1 MHVFV
6 VGRQTA
12 AGVAAVRSV
21 VQDWS
26 AVGLVGPSVWI
37 DPAGTG
43 SGSAAGS
50 GSGGPAAGPRG
61 WRIADGLVERVELRS
76 WMPRNPGRVRV
87 VCLQSLSEPDGWVG
101 EREVFALREV
111 LRLPPETPLV
121 NLLVPAEGTEG
132 VGDGPVFD
140 SQINVLVQPVDA
152 TDPAAAIEP
161 LSERSPTFDMHAAA
175 ALCTAGGL
183 WAGMSA
189 GPLDPERPWSGAG
202 VAVGRTFVRRLD
214 ATAVLDRL
222 AAEVYGAPGTLP
234 AARNQQ
240 RGGEA
245 FPVVPPPAQLAAA
258 EASAQA
264 VLAKHADVTAFTP
277 PPPFAEPPR
286 RKTSFWHALKLFF
299 TFLGQAV
306 LKAPGAW
313 FNNVMQAAGTRL
325 EQGATQFFYGRD
337 SGYEVVVTGLSATSQ
352 PGGQAQALQN
362 AAFGLFGQVAPPGT
376 PEPVT
381 EVPQLWQD
389 TVRTVAALADGGDQD
404 PAIPLPGQNSR
415 AVIDNP
421 AVLAARPSDP
431 PFRLPHGAPGSEFGP
446 IAPTDPYH
454 ATMVA
459 RILDAQI
466 RADQYPGAHPGAADR
481 MASLAQ
487 LRQQL
492 AGWMGQR
499 RNAMWTIGSG
509 LAGELDKARQAH
521 AELLAAADQ
530 DEAGDDRAAALAGQR
545 RVRTGI
551 LLWLVLLLVA
561 IGAAVGLAV
570 FGVIST
576 NVAVIVSVAA
586 LLICLI
592 GAFLTFSR
600 GQRLLWQAIHRS
612 QVAGRRREWLAGC
625 ALQIAQQE
633 YRLAS
638 VYQQSQIWAQ
648 IVAEH
653 VYAPFGAP
661 GQSAQEQAVPARLTG
676 DLPLAVA
683 LTSAEYVPSA
693 HAPVVYHVRS
703 ALLGKDWLNVCITR
717 QQRLVIAHDRRM
729 TARDLENRLFTDA
742 TLAPGG
748 PLLTYLD
755 GLRSPQIRQ
764 QAWDDALTALVTGIH
779 RGGLSQQLLPEV
791 RVDAG
796 AIRSE
801 QSWSAMTGA
810 LLAPKAQLSYDGF
823 SSIGITN
830 GSPTIGRTLLATDG
844 SAPVGPPM
852 VVLPTAPTSGR
863 HQLDRFIVRWDLT
876 HPVPPEDLT
885 YFGSAGT
892 QPGDPGGPQPIIDV
906 WA

>member
-6 VGRQTA
+6 VGRQSA
-12 AGVAAVRSV
+12 AGVAAVRAV

-26 AVGLVGPSVWI
+26 AVGLAGPSVWI
-37 DPAGTG
+37 DPAT
-43 SGSAAGS
+43 AAP
-50 GSGGPAAGPRG
+50 GPDGAAGPRG
-61 WRIADGLVERVELRS
+61 YRVADGLIERVELRS

-87 VCLQSLSEPDGWVG
+87 VCLQALSESDGWVG
-101 EREVFALREV
+101 EREVYALREV

-161 LSERSPTFDMHAAA
+161 LSSRSPTFDMHAAA

-183 WAGMSA
+183 WTGMSV
-189 GPLDPERPWSGAG
+189 GPLDGERPWSGTG

-222 AAEVYGAPGTLP
+222 ATEIYGAPGTLP

-240 RGGEA
+240 RDGEA
-245 FPVVPPPAQLAAA
+245 FPVVPPGAQLTAA
-258 EASAQA
+258 EASAAA
-264 VLAKHADVTAFTP
+264 VLYKHAAVTAFAP

-286 RKTSFWHALKLFF
+286 RKTTFWEAVKLFF

-306 LKAPGAW
+306 AKAPGAW
-313 FNNVMQAAGTRL
+313 FNNVMQSAGTSL
-325 EQGATQFFYGRD
+325 ERRATEFFYGRD
-337 SGYEVVVTGLSATSQ
+337 SGYEVVVTGLSTTSP

-362 AAFGLFGQVAPPGT
+362 AAFGLFGRVAPPGT

-381 EVPQLWQD
+381 EVPQLWAD

-421 AVLAARPSDP
+421 AVLCARPDDP

-459 RILDAQI
+459 QILDGQL
-466 RADQYPGAHPGAADR
+466 RTDQYPGGHPGAADR
-481 MASLAQ
+481 MASLAH

-499 RNAMWTIGSG
+499 RNAMWTIGTG
-509 LAGELDKARQAH
+509 LAAELDKARRAH

-530 DEAGDDRAAALAGQR
+530 DEAGDERAAALAGQR

-561 IGAAVGLAV
+561 IGTAVALAV
-570 FGVIST
+570 FGVLSATAAI
-576 NVAVIVSVAA
+576 VVSVAA
-586 LLICLI
+586 LLICLV
-592 GAFLTFSR
+592 GAFLTFAR

-612 QVAGRRREWLAGC
+612 QVAAKRREWLAGS

-638 VYQQSQIWAQ
+638 VYGQSQIWAQ
-648 IVAEH
+648 IVSEH
-653 VYAPFGAP
+653 VHAPFGAP
-661 GQSAQEQAVPARLTG
+661 TERAEEQGVPARLTG
-676 DLPLAVA
+676 DLPLSVA
-683 LTSAEYVPSA
+683 LASADYVPTA

-729 TARDLENRLFTDA
+729 TARDLENRLYTDA

-748 PLLTYLD
+748 PLMSYLA

-764 QAWDDALTALVTGIH
+764 QAWDDALTALVDSIH
-779 RGGLSQQLLPEV
+779 RRGLGQQLLPEV

-801 QSWSAMTGA
+801 QSWSAMTEA
-810 LLAPKAQLSYDGF
+810 LLAPKDQLSYDGF

-830 GSPTIGRTLLATDG
+830 GSPTVGRTLLATDG
-844 SAPVGPPM
+844 STPVGPPM
-852 VVLPTAPTSGR
+852 LALPTAPTSGR

-885 YFGSAGT
+885 YFGAAAAE
-892 QPGDPGGPQPIIDV
+892 PGGPNGPHPIIDV